1 MRRFALIAVAIL
13 SVMVVALALTGC
25 GESESEEAQD
35 AVCDARSE
43 IQSSVESLR
52 SLTPSTATADQV
64 QSDVQNIQSSLA
76 TISDNEDQLDEDRRN
91 QISTARAQFELQ
103 LEQIAKG
110 LASTNTPQEAAQ
122 QYRTSVAALDN
133 AYEEAL
139 APIDCS

>member
-13 SVMVVALALTGC
+13 SVLALAVAGC
-25 GESESEEAQD
+25 GESDSEQAQD
-35 AVCDARSE
+35 VVCDARGE

-64 QSDVQNIQSSLA
+64 QSDVENIQSNLA
-76 TISDNEDQLDEDRRN
+76 TIADNEDELDEDRRS

-103 LEQIAKG
+103 LDQIAKG
-110 LASTNTPQEAAQ
+110 LATSSTPQEAVQ
-122 QYRTSVAALDN
+122 QYRTSVAALN
-133 AYEEAL
+133 TAYEEAL